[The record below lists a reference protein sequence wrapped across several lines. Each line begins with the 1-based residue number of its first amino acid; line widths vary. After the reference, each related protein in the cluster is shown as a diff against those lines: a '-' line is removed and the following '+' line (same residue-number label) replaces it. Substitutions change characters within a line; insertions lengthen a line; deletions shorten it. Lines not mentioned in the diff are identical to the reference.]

1 MIDPLYHMFSF
12 KENLIS
18 LNTGTFPLGGNYRSY
33 NPNSRGT
40 IFSDTNGIKLQV
52 SELGFFS
59 GYSKETE
66 KVSMNVTLRL
76 DKNQN
81 FSWLASPAM
90 SMVYRPNNKT
100 VLRIG
105 ASSAIRN
112 PTLQDQYLYYNVGRA
127 ILVGNL
133 TGYDSLITISEVGDF
148 FRGRSP
154 RKSCVG
160 LELLYHERGSARKSK
175 KYRSRV

>member
-1 MIDPLYHMFSF
+1 
-12 KENLIS
+12 
-18 LNTGTFPLGGNYRSY
+18 
-33 NPNSRGT
+33 
-40 IFSDTNGIKLQV
+40 
-52 SELGFFS
+52 
-59 GYSKETE
+59 
-66 KVSMNVTLRL
+66 MNVTLRL

-148 FRGRSP
+148 LGAGVQERAAWDWNYYTMKGVLP
-154 RKSCVG
+154 EKVKNIEVG
-160 LELLYHERGSARKSK
+160 
-175 KYRSRV
+175 YRSTWWNSFYVDATYF